1 LIVYTKRAETFGFRP
16 FVFSPHHS
24 ELFMRKSSSECLA
37 RKGSK
42 FPAGN
47 YAVFFDEKLKKK
59 TKF

>member
-1 LIVYTKRAETFGFRP
+1 METEGFRSLY
-16 FVFSPHHS
+16 FLNKL